1 MPLTIEEI
9 IQEIERRMGVNESF
23 IKKLDD
29 FNMKKNAILQGNTLA
44 NLLDWIKSNDE
55 KGNKKGK

>member
-1 MPLTIEEI
+1 MTRTVEEI
-9 IQEIERRMGVNESF
+9 VLEIERRMGVNESF

-44 NLLDWIKSNDE
+44 NLLNWIKSDDE
-55 KGNKKGK
+55 KREE